1 MSLPLFLL
9 SACQKRADVEVPE
22 SEPTSDTYEL
32 DQPITVSILVGP
44 SYTIRPMAPN
54 ALRALGDLG
63 DLSRTYSDEEKGKS
77 TVNSHQPTG
86 ANDGTHDYAVYKSGL
101 DYYKADWIRTL
112 SIPEL
117 HPGDYEVTGM
127 VPVPADKDFSSSISM
142 RSATD
147 ADAPTKVDITFYR
160 LPKDGIL
167 SFFVNARRREG
178 QFSNDPLTQLSFD
191 VPYITVAEEFTMLSQ
206 RAIDQWTARFAQT
219 ETWDSD
225 KGKYVPCDYEYDESA
240 GSAIFTSS
248 YIPMY
253 GRLYRVARNTNGHGL
268 VASETADGDPKPL
281 DAIYL
286 ERAVSLVSIF
296 WDSPDF
302 NNTVDHYFVDAVY
315 WGKLPNVCSIVP
327 NNWEGV
333 KKMMADN
340 MGNLEPLG
348 TKQKSIPAYWDYRRN
363 TGLQW
368 QGGGVDDHS
377 NAMTVRG
384 GSVVFFTPENY
395 PTEESKQSTIYV
407 VMSKYNPQ
415 TGTVI
420 EPRGDKVF
428 ELPFGEDNAS
438 TGFKDVHRN
447 TWYQLNIKFKYGP
460 NGVQPYIVGD
470 WTNVEVEAEI

>member
-22 SEPTSDTYEL
+22 SEPASDTYEL
-32 DQPITVSILVGP
+32 DQPITVSILVG
-44 SYTIRPMAPN
+44 SNRTVRPTTQTG
-54 ALRALGDLG
+54 LRAALG
-63 DLSRTYSDEEKGKS
+63 DLSRTYGEEEKGKS
-77 TVNSHQPTG
+77 TVNTHQPSSP
-86 ANDGTHDYAVYKSGL
+86 NDGTHEYAVYKSGL
-101 DYYKADWIRTL
+101 DYYKSDWIRTL

-117 HPGDYEVTGM
+117 RPGDYKVTGM
-127 VPVPADKDFSSSISM
+127 VPVPQDKDFCSSIGM
-142 RSATD
+142 GRATD
-147 ADAPTKVDITFYR
+147 AEAPTKVDITFYR
-160 LPKDGIL
+160 LPKDGRL
-167 SFFVNARRREG
+167 SFFVNGRRREG
-178 QFSNDPLTQLSFD
+178 QFYNDPLTQLSFD

-206 RAIDQWTARFAQT
+206 RAIDQWKARFDQT

-253 GRLYRVARNTNGHGL
+253 GRLYRVAKNTNGHGL
-268 VASETADGDPKPL
+268 VASETADGTPKPL
-281 DAIYL
+281 HVIYL
-286 ERAVSLVSIF
+286 ERAVSLVSIM
-296 WDSPDF
+296 WDKPNSDYSYD
-302 NNTVDHYFVDAVY
+302 NYYVDEIY

-340 MGNLEPLG
+340 MSDLKPLG
-348 TKQKSIPAYWDYRRN
+348 TKQKSLPAYWDYRRN
-363 TGLQW
+363 KGLQW
-368 QGGGVDDHS
+368 QGGGVDDHG

-407 VMSKYNPQ
+407 VMSKYDPQ
-415 TGTVI
+415 TGKVI
-420 EPRGDKVF
+420 KPRGDKVF
-428 ELPFGEDNAS
+428 ELPFGEVNPT
-438 TGFKDVHRN
+438 TGLKDVHRN

-460 NGVQPYIVGD
+460 KGPVPYIVSAWD
-470 WTNVEVEAEI
+470 DVDIPTEL